1 MVVEIKPKDVYSAE
15 VEVKAPSISDLT
27 LEGPKIPE
35 GKVVLIR
42 AFYVLDRSTA
52 GKVVRLGYDRG
63 GTKIWVKR
71 VDLAATEYGIETTA
85 QLYLVE
91 NEKPIGMVE
100 SPTTGDVCVL
110 VARGEYVC

>member
-1 MVVEIKPKDVYSAE
+1 MEIKPGDVYS
-15 VEVKAPSISDLT
+15 VEEERKAPSTVDLT

-42 AFYVLDRSTA
+42 AFYVIDRSTA
-52 GKVVRLGYDRG
+52 GKVVRLGYDRA
-63 GTKIWVKR
+63 GTKIWLKR
-71 VDLAATEYGIETTA
+71 VDLLSHEYGMETTA

-91 NEKPIGMVE
+91 GEKPIGMIE
-100 SPTTGDVCVL
+100 SPTTGDICTF